1 MRSTKDLVEI
11 VNDVRSKSRQNGR
24 QQHPSSPS
32 KSNNAIDILARS
44 YKTPS
49 NLKSST
55 IAIKDLL
62 SSSKDERANSVE
74 EEKP

>member
-24 QQHPSSPS
+24 QQLPTSPT
-32 KSNNAIDILARS
+32 KSNNAIDLLARS

-62 SSSKDERANSVE
+62 SSQDKRANSVE
-74 EEKP
+74 EEEQP